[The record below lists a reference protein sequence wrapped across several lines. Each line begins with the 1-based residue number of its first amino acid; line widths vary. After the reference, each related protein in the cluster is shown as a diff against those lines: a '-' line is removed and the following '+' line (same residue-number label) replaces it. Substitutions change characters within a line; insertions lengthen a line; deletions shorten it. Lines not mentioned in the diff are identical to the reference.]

1 MKTCMVLFLSW
12 KTLNLCMAS
21 KILSLILVSPG
32 RSPFLDPPLAWRKGE
47 QEVSLLAGIL
57 KKLYYSM
64 EVSVLAAR
72 QQQHHVQHQIFILKG
87 PPI

>member
-47 QEVSLLAGIL
+47 QEEFLRNYITQWRYLCWQPGSNSIMCSIRY
-57 KKLYYSM
+57 LY
-64 EVSVLAAR
+64 
-72 QQQHHVQHQIFILKG
+72 
-87 PPI
+87 